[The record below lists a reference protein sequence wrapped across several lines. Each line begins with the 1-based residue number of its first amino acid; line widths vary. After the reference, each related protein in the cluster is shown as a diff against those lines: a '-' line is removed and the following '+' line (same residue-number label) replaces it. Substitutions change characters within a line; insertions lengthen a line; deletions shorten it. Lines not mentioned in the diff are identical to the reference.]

1 MWIYL
6 VLVFSAGEPVS
17 VIMPSIEECRLN
29 VELAVER
36 DTPHLEEIY
45 CEVRDTEWKRFIK

>member
-17 VIMPSIEECRLN
+17 VIIPSIEECRLN

-45 CEVRDTEWKRFIK
+45 CEVRDTEWKKHI